1 VDACR
6 YPVIYTAE
14 HPALAVFEKLAH
26 AGMCLAN
33 ASLTHRL
40 VVLDVWEGELELVAR
55 VPNDPIDGGQGWLEA
70 GDKPFLQVPSCSC
83 RTPRTI

>member
-1 VDACR
+1 
-6 YPVIYTAE
+6 VIYTAE

-55 VPNDPIDGGQGWLEA
+55 VPNDP
-70 GDKPFLQVPSCSC
+70 
-83 RTPRTI
+83 